1 MPQVFQQTLWVGGTD
16 AEGEGQ
22 EVAYATT
29 WEEGP
34 GAKGLGPSSFR
45 ALSGGEALY
54 FAKRGRS
61 PAKPRKRAIEG
72 TRLLRWSGASNRI
85 GSHRFG

>member
-34 GAKGLGPSSFR
+34 GAKGLGPFSFR
-45 ALSGGEALY
+45 AASGDDAD
-54 FAKRGRS
+54 
-61 PAKPRKRAIEG
+61 
-72 TRLLRWSGASNRI
+72 
-85 GSHRFG
+85 

>member
-34 GAKGLGPSSFR
+34 GAKGLGPFPLR
-45 ALSGGEALY
+45 ASMPFPSLPSPRCFGGGVSNDDY
-54 FAKRGRS
+54 GGRF
-61 PAKPRKRAIEG
+61 
-72 TRLLRWSGASNRI
+72 T
-85 GSHRFG
+85 